1 MKGII
6 KGFEPIDYVS
16 KKTGQPVKGATIYFD
31 CKNKSVFGYVGKEE
45 YIPES
50 SPIYKRVIEPLLENF
65 YDEGS
70 DIYGGTIELDHDVTQ
85 RGNVVFKDLLD
96 LKITPCSAEAEHEKP
111 VKKAG

>member
-6 KGFEPIDYVS
+6 KGFEPVDYIS

-31 CKNKSVFGYVGKEE
+31 SKSKDTFGYVGKQE

-50 SPIYKRVIEPLLENF
+50 SPLYKRVIEPLLEKF
-65 YDEGS
+65 YDESS
-70 DIYGGTIELDHDVTQ
+70 DVYGGTIFIDYDVTT
-85 RGNVVFKDLLD
+85 RGTATFKEVVDLV
-96 LKITPCSAEAEHEKP
+96 ITPRTAEAEKP

>member
-50 SPIYKRVIEPLLENF
+50 SMMRVATFTVALL
-65 YDEGS
+65 S
-70 DIYGGTIELDHDVTQ
+70 LTMMLH
-85 RGNVVFKDLLD
+85 
-96 LKITPCSAEAEHEKP
+96 SAET
-111 VKKAG
+111 